1 MLSCGLITYHYR
13 VSIHHAGPLSQPDD
27 LSLGV
32 SGQRRPWGFGFGY
45 GVAWVS
51 FILISLS
58 TALLI
63 CDRESEEIFYKE
75 KIVDDDE
82 EEEEEEEA

>member
-1 MLSCGLITYHYR
+1 MVLWTYYL
-13 VSIHHAGPLSQPDD
+13 PLSSFDSPCWA
-27 LSLGV
+27 SFTARPLGV

>member
-1 MLSCGLITYHYR
+1 MDFDSTDYPTISSFDSSWASLTTR
-13 VSIHHAGPLSQPDD
+13 PLV
-27 LSLGV
+27 V

-51 FILISLS
+51 FIMITLS